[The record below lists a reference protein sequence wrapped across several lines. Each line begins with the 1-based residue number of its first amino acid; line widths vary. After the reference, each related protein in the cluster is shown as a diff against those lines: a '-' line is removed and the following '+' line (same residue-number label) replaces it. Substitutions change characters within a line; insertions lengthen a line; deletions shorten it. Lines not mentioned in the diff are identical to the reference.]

1 MKVAK
6 MAAAPMLRNTGV
18 RLPISAQVKPPIT
31 RTAIMIDTSPL
42 MSPV

>member
-6 MAAAPMLRNTGV
+6 IAAAPMLRSTGI
-18 RLPISAQVKPPIT
+18 RLPISAHVKPPIT
-31 RTAIMIDTSPL
+31 RTAIIIEISPL